1 MSVSLQWWQHPQSR
15 RLMRVSGNLHKVID
29 MLPLFFFLML
39 LAVGSILISLK
50 ASHEISRIL
59 AGGCAIFCGIF
70 GFALAPWPI
79 QLLIVALLLGLERM
93 YPFRRL
99 GEVRVTLA
107 PNKRR

>member
-1 MSVSLQWWQHPQSR
+1 
-15 RLMRVSGNLHKVID
+15 
-29 MLPLFFFLML
+29 MLPLFL
-39 LAVGSILISLK
+39 LLLILACGSILISLK

-59 AGGCAIFCGIF
+59 ASGCAIFSLIF

-79 QLLIVALLLGLERM
+79 QLLIVALLLGVERL

-99 GEVRVTLA
+99 GAVPITLA